1 VKKYVL
7 LIIVFI
13 SLFLKIYANE
23 FTTQLMLINNYS
35 LRQNKDVW
43 SRLRDDFR
51 LSHPQTEQVKY
62 YERLYTKNPRAFAI
76 IVNNAKPYIYYI
88 LTQVERAGLPGEIAL
103 LPGVESIFNP
113 NAKSSSNAFGM
124 WQFISGTGRRF
135 NLVQNSTIDERQSI
149 VKSTNAAIAYLGYL
163 YKIFGQWEPAI
174 GAYNC
179 GEGTMY
185 RAVINSGQ
193 NSGSVDYYSL
203 KLPNETKN
211 YLPKLIALA
220 SIIDNPQKFG
230 VNLDDVDNTPYFAV
244 INPVNATSV
253 GNVIAQSGVSDS
265 IFAKLNPEYQSNSYQ
280 LSPSDI
286 VLLPLVNQQLY
297 YAANNLN
304 YAEVKPIIL
313 DNDESQNDPV
323 LALTQSDNVN
333 AQNSDSSS
341 DDSNNQANPG
351 DEAQLDDLIAN
362 LDQQAQQEQING
374 NAQEIRYKVKPG
386 DTLFAIGKKF
396 KANIKQIRLQN
407 KIPGNDL
414 TVGQTLIIHLNNS

>member
-1 VKKYVL
+1 VKKYILVIIIFTL
-7 LIIVFI
+7 LFFNV
-13 SLFLKIYANE
+13 YANE
-23 FTTQLMLINNYS
+23 FTTQLMLMNNYS

-43 SRLRDDFR
+43 NRMRADFR
-51 LSHPQTEQVKY
+51 LAHPQTEQVKY
-62 YERLYTKNPRAFAI
+62 YERLYTRNPRAFAI

-88 LTQVERAGLPGEIAL
+88 LTQVERSGLPGEIAL
-103 LPGVESIFNP
+103 LPGVESIFDP

-135 NLVQNSTIDERQSI
+135 NLIQNSKIDERQSI
-149 VKSTNAAIAYLGYL
+149 VKSTNAAITYLAYL

-185 RAVINSGQ
+185 RAIINSDQ
-193 NSGSVDYYSL
+193 RPGSIDYYSL

-220 SIIDNPQKFG
+220 SIIDNPEKFG

-244 INPVNATSV
+244 INPVDTTNVA
-253 GNVIAQSGVSDS
+253 NVIAQSGVSNS

-280 LSPSDI
+280 LNPSDI

-297 YAANNLN
+297 YAANNIN
-304 YAEVKPIIL
+304 YAEVKPIVL
-313 DNDESQNDPV
+313 DNTDSESDPL
-323 LALTQSDNVN
+323 LALTQSDNNNDQADNNDQPV
-333 AQNSDSSS
+333 QDQPSSG
-341 DDSNNQANPG
+341 N
-351 DEAQLDDLIAN
+351 ETQLDDLIAN
-362 LDQQAQQEQING
+362 LDKQAQQEQAN
-374 NAQEIRYKVKPG
+374 NNETEVRYKVRPG
-386 DTLFAIGKKF
+386 DTLFSIGKKF
-396 KANIKQIRLQN
+396 KANINQIRAQN

-414 TVGQTLIIHLNNS
+414 TVGQILIIHLNNS